1 MKKLILLGLAT
12 LTTFSA
18 SAQIDGFD
26 ESELVTT
33 NLNSEQFD
41 KSIYMTP
48 NCNRLELLNH
58 RIITNAFSVGSG
70 STRDWSFNHS
80 FERTE
85 KITYEDIYDIR
96 NEQIYST
103 INPNSDYYRNIWLKQ
118 NGYDVVVCK
127 KFILTMDIAMQSFG
141 IEPFKLGEYYEVVD
155 ILITKEQFE
164 VWKDRINKCQVFIGD
179 TVHKMVGK
187 KMKPITIDKRFL
199 SIPTTDDQTGKMIY
213 DYRLFLIDLPSESEY
228 IPIVLPNGDIKEP
241 SKAKFYGNAIYV
253 LKKDN
258 KYYFVSR
265 FSGKDSWDKQ
275 STISTIEYKYT
286 TYGKLVTID
295 DFISVNG
302 LNTMKKIFE
311 NKILTEGT
319 DTTKLF
325 TCKKIAPK
333 DGIIQ
338 GLFFNLSTNQ
348 TIFSPISTHGIAPM
362 YWAFEHHM
370 ASGKSE
376 KDLNE
381 YSYDIHILNNQ
392 YCIKAEIDSVLNLK
406 HMRELE
412 KERLKNLQ
420 DSEEQKRIITKYGE
434 QYGKLIVKGEVCLG
448 MAKDMCLEALG
459 YPCKENSSVTGLG
472 KIEVWTY
479 DCFWFEQGLIPNLT
493 HITFTNGKI
502 SGITKLSE

>member
-12 LTTFSA
+12 LITFSA

-33 NLNSEQFD
+33 KLNSEQFD

-48 NCNRLELLNH
+48 NCNRLELLIH
-58 RIITNAFSVGSG
+58 KTFGNAFKIRSSG
-70 STRDWSFNHS
+70 GMYTDES
-80 FERTE
+80 
-85 KITYEDIYDIR
+85 IYDIR

-103 INPNSDYYRNIWLKQ
+103 INPNSDDYRNILLKQ
-118 NGYDVVVCK
+118 NGYNVKEYK
-127 KFILTMDIAMQSFG
+127 KFILTMDTAMQSFG
-141 IEPFKLGEYYEVVD
+141 IEPFKLGDYYEVVD
-155 ILITKEQFE
+155 ILITKEQLAI
-164 VWKDRINKCQVFIGD
+164 WKDRIYNCQVFIGD
-179 TVHKMVGK
+179 TVHKMVGTK
-187 KMKPITIDKRFL
+187 KKTVTIKKEFL
-199 SIPTTDDQTGKMIY
+199 TIAT
-213 DYRLFLIDLPSESEY
+213 YRLFNMSVPSESEY
-228 IPIVLPNGDIKEP
+228 VPIVLPNGDIKEP
-241 SKAKFYGNAIYV
+241 SKEKFYGNAIYV
-253 LKKDN
+253 LKKGKN
-258 KYYFVSR
+258 LYFVSR
-265 FSGKDSWDKQ
+265 FSGTWVRDESQDINW
-275 STISTIEYKYT
+275 IEYKNSI
-286 TYGKLVTID
+286 YGKLPTIN

-325 TCKKIAPK
+325 ICKKIAPK

-338 GLFFNLSTNQ
+338 GLFENLSTNQ

-370 ASGKSE
+370 ASGASE

-381 YSYDIHILNNQ
+381 YSYDIHVLNNK

-406 HMRELE
+406 HMRDLE

-420 DSEEQKRIITKYGE
+420 KSEEQKRIINKYGE

-448 MAKDMCLEALG
+448 MTKDMCLEALG